1 MITFCIFV
9 EKIAAMNQVEDVLSQ
24 IKAVIK
30 QHAPEETAILYGSR
44 ARGDARPDSDWD
56 ILILSDTKRI
66 TYEDRDNLREP
77 LEELGANINADISLL
92 MRTVKE
98 WSDRSF
104 TIFYKHVEEEGILL
118 QSQRGGHA
126 VMTISNEE
134 RHKNVQLYINRAN
147 EAMGDAEATA
157 NVFYLHFVAR
167 GAVSRDRNKLYS
179 QLFDLRLNGDYESLY
194 P

>member
-1 MITFCIFV
+1 M
-9 EKIAAMNQVEDVLSQ
+9 EKEIESDVLNQ

-30 QHAPEETAILYGSR
+30 QYAPEATAILFGSR

-56 ILILSDTKRI
+56 ILVLLDKEHLTL
-66 TYEDRDNLREP
+66 EDRDNLREP

-118 QSQRGGHA
+118 QSK
-126 VMTISNEE
+126 E
-134 RHKNVQLYINRAN
+134 
-147 EAMGDAEATA
+147 EATP
-157 NVFYLHFVAR
+157 L
-167 GAVSRDRNKLYS
+167 
-179 QLFDLRLNGDYESLY
+179 
-194 P
+194 